1 MPDPRREQDQ
11 AGMKGDPEI
20 CLRKALSR
28 IALSFWTPI
37 RIKARW
43 QQQMELHASDRD
55 FSVQIIIK

>member
-1 MPDPRREQDQ
+1 
-11 AGMKGDPEI
+11 MKGDPEI